1 MNPFAGETVGAVFI
15 TVVNEVRSSEAFLV
29 VAEDEAFGKI
39 RVQIL
44 LDPVQFVRP
53 G

>member
-1 MNPFAGETVGAVFI
+1 MNPFAGENVGSVLF
-15 TVVNEVRSSEAFLV
+15 TVVNEVCTSEAFLV
-29 VAEDEAFGKI
+29 MAQDEALGEI